1 MITWLMENMATIIIS
16 AVLVLVVAAAVASMV
31 RGKRKGKS
39 SCGCGCAGCAMN
51 GACHPAKPEAP
62 VLDATAISLKSMKD
76 LL

>member
-39 SCGCGCAGCAMN
+39 SCGCGCSGCPS
-51 GACHPAKPEAP
+51 G
-62 VLDATAISLKSMKD
+62 DRKSVV
-76 LL
+76 